1 MKKLR
6 HCTQNPHLKWYFQVK
21 TKYPGLFFAW
31 FKEADLQRGN
41 KEDQGSL
48 DYWIIATSWT
58 VFVLPPPDLLT
69 PLNFQEMRIEVF
81 YHFPSSLN
89 PLIRITPR
97 SANRLNCHYST
108 LEVVTYIWAKYSFKH
123 ENKTASN
130 SLVVFPSISCIL
142 TCALLNNGEP
152 PLFTLGSPVS
162 HVIANA
168 DEFSGNNLKCFPL
181 NSRLNISRRKNNVST
196 THFIKP
202 FRSFY
207 KRGNTN

>member
-1 MKKLR
+1 MSGF
-6 HCTQNPHLKWYFQVK
+6 C
-21 TKYPGLFFAW
+21 A
-31 FKEADLQRGN
+31 AS
-41 KEDQGSL
+41 SL
-48 DYWIIATSWT
+48 ICWH
-58 VFVLPPPDLLT
+58 
-69 PLNFQEMRIEVF
+69 LNFQEMRIEVF
-81 YHFPSSLN
+81 YHFPSSLR
-89 PLIRITPR
+89 PLIRITPC
-97 SANRLNCHYST
+97 SANRLNYHYST
-108 LEVVTYIWAKYSFKH
+108 LEVVTYIWAKYNFKH

-130 SLVVFPSISCIL
+130 SLVVVPSIPYIL
-142 TCALLNNGEP
+142 TCALPNNWET

-162 HVIANA
+162 HVIVLNA